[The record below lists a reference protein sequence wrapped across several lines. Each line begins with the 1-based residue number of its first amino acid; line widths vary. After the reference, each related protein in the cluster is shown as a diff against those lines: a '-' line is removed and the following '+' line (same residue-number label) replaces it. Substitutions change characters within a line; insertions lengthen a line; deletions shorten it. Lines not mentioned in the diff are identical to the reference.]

1 MDADE
6 IMCRIFGTSLLEP
19 RVASAKANEDH
30 PGQSRLVQDLTR
42 VNEYIRRSL
51 LNLYIDT
58 QNSEDNRE
66 GRIGPHIVRFD
77 VSMHHGLC
85 IVSPDRLSVNSQS
98 SFSTMRANNGVF
110 KGKWMYEVQLGSK
123 GVMQVGWG
131 TAQCKFNQQYGV
143 GDTPNSYAYDGN
155 RVRKWNV
162 TTHKYGESW
171 LTGDIIGC
179 ALDMD
184 DGTIDFYRN
193 GKSLGKA
200 FENISMGAGIAYF
213 PTVSLAFTENLTAN
227 FGSIPFRYPVENYE
241 PLQAPPTTEVRQ
253 AVLLFQWLSEVIEL
267 FEHSKNK
274 PDKQNVLLEDKIL
287 SAQGF
292 LMCLARSILKHIGPL
307 LTVPYVTDA
316 VFVPFMR
323 TLCNMSTDDVTTK
336 SMFSNNRSARPIICL
351 DLLWAFLEEHEIKMC
366 LESTV
371 LHLLS
376 AFRHVSLLLEYPDQ
390 CKSLLLLTRICQHT
404 VTRQHLLQYVLFDRV
419 RFANFVHVKPLDEG
433 GLTDV
438 VEKVWWETN
447 PLDPSI
453 EMNKTNYLYACERIK
468 AAISEVEALQVELL
482 VTLLNNSDGTAKR
495 PASRTIFLRKFK
507 RFVQENLI
515 SSRTPLPITLCCFHR
530 LLVAFRI
537 LWDTEIGTSPV
548 YIPCRAFYDASIN
561 YSGIDRL
568 GGVITYLNKT
578 FKNELL
584 RLLGPDHEVILA
596 MEQQQQQQQS
606 ATTTTTM
613 HDASN
618 NAYAAAVVASGMRP
632 LADLPVAIPAAVFP
646 RLISINPPTAGNQGS
661 SMILERFGFFTHTRE
676 DRTPIRHGPADPA
689 TSLMELLDGIILF
702 YHVAAKKQLAKVAS
716 LRDSM
721 SAYVNAIADI
731 KARLEYVE
739 REMVTRPKDL
749 EAEAIQRELLRTTDI
764 FNKKLSEQARHMAW
778 IRAAVYSAEKQ
789 AQLAW
794 LLKVVTLT
802 LQTAS
807 QQGCTFS
814 FVPDFYLETL
824 SDLCVSLRAHVHPT
838 APIENISDY
847 REMLRNAAEFLC
859 DHFLDPR
866 IVHAN
871 SKDVLILTLAGFVSN
886 PLTLEALENVP
897 RESRIKVITN
907 LLKPYENRAWAQSNW
922 VLVRFWQG
930 NGFAFRYDKS
940 PHLSKKVGP
949 KLLQQE
955 SISQPIKPC
964 PSAVYQA
971 HVRDVLL
978 GNSQAT
984 TQFLNSLLNQLNWAF
999 SEFIGMVQ
1007 EIHNVSS
1014 RPERVFIE
1022 SRQLKICATCFDL
1035 AISLLR
1041 VLEMISTVA
1050 PGVFS
1055 DPTQSSSETL
1065 LARLCQLLCQV
1076 LNRMSSQT
1084 SCFQHVVLLEIP
1096 DLESVDHFPILAA
1109 VIGILL
1115 ALLEKEM
1122 NDFAEKPT
1130 IEVPRIT
1137 RSLLTEP
1144 SFQISSL
1151 YFVLGDTKLKN
1162 TTTKNVKPFSLLNY
1176 QEDVT
1181 AEEIGRV
1188 TKMIKY
1194 LDTCRTLL
1202 PDTKFISD
1210 DDDTCTICYAFPI
1223 AATFKPCNHQTCRTC
1238 IDRHL
1243 LNTRECFFCKAT
1255 IDKVEDLSGN
1265 TLHDFISQFAIS
1277 RATS

>member
-1 MDADE
+1 MNTDE
-6 IMCRIFGTSLLEP
+6 ILRRVFGASSVIEHTTEP
-19 RVASAKANEDH
+19 KEDH
-30 PGQSRLVQDLTR
+30 LATTRSSHILTR
-42 VNEYIRRSL
+42 VNDYIRKSL
-51 LNLYIDT
+51 LNYT
-58 QNSEDNRE
+58 ESRNSDDNRQ
-66 GRIGPHIVRFD
+66 GRIGPNIVGFD
-77 VSMHHGLC
+77 TSLHHGPC
-85 IVSPDRLSVNSQS
+85 IVSPDRLSVNSQCN
-98 SFSTMRANNGVF
+98 FSTMRANTAVF
-110 KGKWMYEVQLGSK
+110 RGKWMYEVQLGSK

-131 TAQCKFNQQYGV
+131 TAQCKFNQQFGV
-143 GDTPNSYAYDGN
+143 GDTINSYAYDGN
-155 RVRKWNV
+155 RMRKWNV

-193 GKSLGKA
+193 GRSLGRA
-200 FENISMGAGIAYF
+200 FENVPMGAGIAYL

-227 FGSIPFRYPVENYE
+227 FGSIPFRYPVKGYQ
-241 PLQAPPTTEVRQ
+241 PLQASPAAQVLQ
-253 AVLLFQWLSEVIEL
+253 ATLLFQWLSQVIEL
-267 FEHSKNK
+267 LEQLKNTDEQK
-274 PDKQNVLLEDKIL
+274 NVLFEEKTM
-287 SAQGF
+287 STQAF
-292 LMCLARSILKHIGPL
+292 LMCLARSILKRIGPL
-307 LTVPYVTDA
+307 LTIPYITEA
-316 VFVPFMR
+316 VFVPFLQA
-323 TLCNMSTDDVTTK
+323 LCNLNDCTLTK
-336 SMFSNNRSARPIICL
+336 SSNYHSAKPTICL
-351 DLLWAFLEEHEIKMC
+351 DLLWTFLEEQEIKMC
-366 LESTV
+366 LENTV
-371 LHLLS
+371 LHLLCT
-376 AFRHVSLLLEYPDQ
+376 FRHVTRLLEYPDQ
-390 CKSLLLLTRICQHT
+390 CKSLMLLTRICQHT
-404 VTRQHLLQYVLFDRV
+404 LTRQHLLQYLLFDRV

-433 GLTDV
+433 GLAGV
-438 VEKVWWETN
+438 VEKVWWKTN
-447 PLDPSI
+447 PLDPAI
-453 EMNKTNYLYACERIK
+453 EANKADYLYACERIK

-482 VTLLNNSDGTAKR
+482 VTLLNNTDGTAKR

-507 RFVQENLI
+507 RFINENLI

-548 YIPCRAFYDASIN
+548 YVPCRAFYDASIN
-561 YSGIDRL
+561 YTGIDRL
-568 GGVITYLNKT
+568 GGVITHLNKT

-584 RLLGPDHEVILA
+584 RLLGPDHEVIVA
-596 MEQQQQQQQS
+596 MEQMTEAQQ
-606 ATTTTTM
+606 AP
-613 HDASN
+613 
-618 NAYAAAVVASGMRP
+618 NAYAAIGAAAR
-632 LADLPVAIPAAVFP
+632 LADLPAAIPAYS
-646 RLISINPPTAGNQGS
+646 RLININSPSQGS
-661 SMILERFGFFTHTRE
+661 SMILERLGFFSHSRE

-689 TSLMELLDGIILF
+689 VSLLELLDGIVMF
-702 YHVAAKKQLAKVAS
+702 YHVAAKKQLAKVAN
-716 LRDSM
+716 LRDNM
-721 SAYVNAIADI
+721 AEYINAIADT
-731 KARLEYVE
+731 KARL
-739 REMVTRPKDL
+739 DL
-749 EAEAIQRELLRTTDI
+749 VKKGTDATQRELHHTIGVFGT
-764 FNKKLSEQARHMAW
+764 KLSEQARHMAW
-778 IRAAVYSAEKQ
+778 IRAVVYTEEKQ

-794 LLKVVTLT
+794 LLRMVTLT

-807 QQGCTFS
+807 QQGNMLS
-814 FVPDFYLETL
+814 FVPDFYLEAL
-824 SDLCVSLRAHVHPT
+824 ANLCVTLRNHVHPT
-838 APIENISDY
+838 VPIENIQDH
-847 REMLRNAAEFLC
+847 RELLLNAADFLC
-859 DHFLDPR
+859 NHFLDPR

-871 SKDVLILTLAGFVSN
+871 SKDMLILTLAGFVSN

-897 RESRIKVITN
+897 RDSRIKVVTN

-930 NGFAFRYDKS
+930 NGFAFRYEKS

-978 GNSQAT
+978 ENPQAT

-1050 PGVFS
+1050 LSVFN
-1055 DPTQSSSETL
+1055 DPAQSSSETL

-1122 NDFAEKPT
+1122 SIFAAKPT
-1130 IEVPRIT
+1130 VEVPKIT

-1144 SFQISSL
+1144 SFQTSSL
-1151 YFVLGDTKLKN
+1151 YFVLADAKN
-1162 TTTKNVKPFSLLNY
+1162 TKAKNVKPFSLSNY
-1176 QEDVT
+1176 KEDVT
-1181 AEEIGRV
+1181 VGEIERV
-1188 TKMIKY
+1188 KEMIKY

-1202 PDTKFISD
+1202 PESKMISD

-1243 LNTRECFFCKAT
+1243 LNARECFFCKAT
-1255 IDKVEDLSGN
+1255 IDRVEDLSGN
-1265 TLHDFISQFAIS
+1265 MLHDFTDEF
-1277 RATS
+1277 ATSKATS

>member
-6 IMCRIFGTSLLEP
+6 VLCRIFG
-19 RVASAKANEDH
+19 ASPVTAERAAAGIPKDEH
-30 PGQSRLVQDLTR
+30 LGRSRLFQNLTW
-42 VNEYIRRSL
+42 VNEHIRKSL

-58 QNSEDNRE
+58 WNSADNRE
-66 GRIGPHIVRFD
+66 GRIGPHLVRFD

-98 SFSTMRANNGVF
+98 SFSTMRANTGVF

-162 TTHKYGESW
+162 STHKYGEAW

-193 GKSLGKA
+193 GRSLGRA
-200 FENISMGAGIAYF
+200 FENIPMGAGIAYF

-227 FGSIPFRYPVENYE
+227 FGSIPFRYPVEDYE
-241 PLQAPPTTEVRQ
+241 PLQAPPLAQVRQ
-253 AVLLFQWLSEVIEL
+253 AMLLFQWLSQVIEL
-267 FEHSKNK
+267 LEYSKNV
-274 PDKQNVLLEDKIL
+274 DKRNVPLEDKTM
-287 SAQGF
+287 SAQAF

-307 LTVPYVTDA
+307 LTVPYVTET
-316 VFVPFMR
+316 VFVPFMQ
-323 TLCNMSTDDVTTK
+323 TLCDLNTDDSSTK
-336 SMFSNNRSARPIICL
+336 SSYSNVRSTRSIVCL
-351 DLLWAFLEEHEIKMC
+351 DLLWTFLEEHEIKMC

-390 CKSLLLLTRICQHT
+390 CKSLMLLTKICQHT
-404 VTRQHLLQYVLFDRV
+404 VTRQYFLQHLLFDRV

-453 EMNKTNYLYACERIK
+453 EANKTSYLYACERIK

-482 VTLLNNSDGTAKR
+482 VTLLDNTDGTAKR
-495 PASRTIFLRKFK
+495 PTSRTIFLKKFK

-568 GGVITYLNKT
+568 GGVITHLNKT
-578 FKNELL
+578 FRNELL
-584 RLLGPDHEVILA
+584 RLLGPDHEVIVA
-596 MEQQQQQQQS
+596 MEQQQQQQQQR
-606 ATTTTTM
+606 TTTATNE
-613 HDASN
+613 ASN
-618 NAYAAAVVASGMRP
+618 NTYAAVVGTAVRP
-632 LADLPVAIPAAVFP
+632 LVDLPAAIPAAVYP
-646 RLISINPPTAGNQGS
+646 RLININPPAASGSQGS
-661 SMILERFGFFTHTRE
+661 SMILERFGFFSHTRE

-689 TSLMELLDGIILF
+689 ISLMELLDGIILF
-702 YHVAAKKQLAKVAS
+702 YHVAAKKQLAKVAG

-721 SAYVNAIADI
+721 SAYITAIADT
-731 KARLEYVE
+731 KARLE
-739 REMVTRPKDL
+739 RETIPGKDPD
-749 EAEAIQRELLRTTDI
+749 AEAIQRELLRTTDI

-778 IRAAVYSAEKQ
+778 IRAAVYSEEKQ

-807 QQGCTFS
+807 QQGNMFS

-824 SDLCVSLRAHVHPT
+824 SDLIITLRAHMHPT
-838 APIENISDY
+838 TPIENIPDY
-847 REMLRNAAEFLC
+847 RTMLCNVAEFLC

-871 SKDVLILTLAGFVSN
+871 SKDVLILALAGFVSN
-886 PLTLEALENVP
+886 PLMLEALENVP
-897 RESRIKVITN
+897 RESRIKIVTS

-922 VLVRFWQG
+922 VLLRFWQG
-930 NGFAFRYDKS
+930 NGFAFRYEKS
-940 PHLSKKVGP
+940 PHLSKIGMK
-949 KLLQQE
+949 QQE
-955 SISQPIKPC
+955 SVYQLIKPC
-964 PSAVYQA
+964 PSVIYQA

-978 GNSQAT
+978 GSPQVT
-984 TQFLNSLLNQLNWAF
+984 TPFLNSLLNQLNWAF

-1041 VLEMISTVA
+1041 VLEMISMVA
-1050 PGVFS
+1050 RDVFN
-1055 DPTQSSSETL
+1055 DPTQSSSEIL

-1084 SCFQHVVLLEIP
+1084 NCFQHVMLLEIP
-1096 DLESVDHFPILAA
+1096 DLESIDHFPILAA

-1122 NDFAEKPT
+1122 KDFAAKST
-1130 IEVPRIT
+1130 IEVPKIT

-1151 YFVLGDTKLKN
+1151 HFVLGDTKLKN
-1162 TTTKNVKPFSLLNY
+1162 TKTKNVKPFSLLNY

-1181 AEEIGRV
+1181 AEEINRV
-1188 TKMIKY
+1188 KQMITY
-1194 LDTCRTLL
+1194 LDTCHVLL
-1202 PDTKFISD
+1202 PDTKLISD
-1210 DDDTCTICYAFPI
+1210 DENACTICYAFPI
-1223 AATFKPCNHQTCRTC
+1223 TAIFKPCNHQTCRTC

-1243 LNTRECFFCKAT
+1243 LNTRECFFCKTT

-1265 TLHDFISQFAIS
+1265 TLHDFTSEFPIS

>member
-6 IMCRIFGTSLLEP
+6 ILCRIFG
-19 RVASAKANEDH
+19 ASPAERADKPKDFE
-30 PGQSRLVQDLTR
+30 QSKSCQNLTW
-42 VNEYIRRSL
+42 VNEHIRRSL

-58 QNSEDNRE
+58 RNSEDDRE
-66 GRIGPHIVRFD
+66 GRIGPHLVRFD
-77 VSMHHGLC
+77 ISMHHGLC

-98 SFSTMRANNGVF
+98 SFSTMRANTGVF

-162 TTHKYGESW
+162 STHKYGEAW

-184 DGTIDFYRN
+184 DGTLDFYRN
-193 GKSLGKA
+193 GRSLGRA
-200 FENISMGAGIAYF
+200 FENIPMGAGIAYF

-227 FGSIPFRYPVENYE
+227 FGSIPFRYPVEDYE
-241 PLQAPPTTEVRQ
+241 PLQAPPTAQVRQ
-253 AVLLFQWLSEVIEL
+253 AMLLFQWISQVIEL
-267 FEHSKNK
+267 LEYFKNV
-274 PDKQNVLLEDKIL
+274 DKQNVLWEDKTM
-287 SAQGF
+287 STQAF
-292 LMCLARSILKHIGPL
+292 LMCLARVILQHIGPL
-307 LTVPYVTDA
+307 LTNPYVTET
-316 VFVPFMR
+316 VFVPFIQ
-323 TLCNMSTDDVTTK
+323 TLCDLNIDDSTTK
-336 SMFSNNRSARPIICL
+336 STYSNISTTRSILCL
-351 DLLWAFLEEHEIKMC
+351 DLLWTFLEEHEIKMC
-366 LESTV
+366 LESTI

-390 CKSLLLLTRICQHT
+390 CKSLILLTKICQHT
-404 VTRQHLLQYVLFDRV
+404 VTRQYFLQHLLFDRV

-433 GLTDV
+433 GLTGV
-438 VEKVWWETN
+438 VEKVWWETK
-447 PLDPSI
+447 PLDLSI
-453 EMNKTNYLYACERIK
+453 EANKASYLYACERIK
-468 AAISEVEALQVELL
+468 AAISEVEALQVKLL
-482 VTLLNNSDGTAKR
+482 VTLLNNTDGTPKR
-495 PASRTIFLRKFK
+495 PTSRTIFLRKFK

-568 GGVITYLNKT
+568 GGVITHLNKT

-584 RLLGPDHEVILA
+584 RLLGPDHEVIVA
-596 MEQQQQQQQS
+596 MEQQQQQQN
-606 ATTTTTM
+606 TTTAT
-613 HDASN
+613 HEASN
-618 NAYAAAVVASGMRP
+618 NAYATAAVVGAVVRP
-632 LADLPVAIPAAVFP
+632 LIDLPVAIPAAIYP
-646 RLISINPPTAGNQGS
+646 RLISINPPMASANQGS
-661 SMILERFGFFTHTRE
+661 SGMILERFGFFTHTRE
-676 DRTPIRHGPADPA
+676 DKTPIRHGPADPA
-689 TSLMELLDGIILF
+689 MSLIELLDGIILF

-721 SAYVNAIADI
+721 TAYINAIADT
-731 KARLEYVE
+731 KARLKHIEQE
-739 REMVTRPKDL
+739 TISAKDPD
-749 EAEAIQRELLRTTDI
+749 AEAIQRELLRTTEV

-778 IRAAVYSAEKQ
+778 IRAAVYSEEKQ

-807 QQGCTFS
+807 QQGNMFS

-838 APIENISDY
+838 APIENIPDY
-847 REMLRNAAEFLC
+847 RTMLCNAAEFLC

-871 SKDVLILTLAGFVSN
+871 SKDILILTLAGFVSN

-897 RESRIKVITN
+897 RESRIRLVTS

-930 NGFAFRYDKS
+930 NGFAFRYEKS

-964 PSAVYQA
+964 PSTIYQA
-971 HVRDVLL
+971 HVKDVLL
-978 GNSQAT
+978 DNPQAT

-1041 VLEMISTVA
+1041 VLEMISTVV
-1050 PGVFS
+1050 PDVFS

-1122 NDFAEKPT
+1122 NVTTKPT
-1130 IEVPRIT
+1130 NEVPRIT

-1162 TTTKNVKPFSLLNY
+1162 TKTKNVKPFSLLNY

-1181 AEEIGRV
+1181 AEEINRV
-1188 TKMIKY
+1188 KQMITY
-1194 LDTCRTLL
+1194 LDTYRTLL
-1202 PDTKFISD
+1202 PDTKLISD
-1210 DDDTCTICYAFPI
+1210 DDNTCTICYAFPI
-1223 AATFKPCNHQTCRTC
+1223 TATFKPCNHQTCRTC

-1265 TLHDFISQFAIS
+1265 VLHDFTSEFAIS
-1277 RATS
+1277 RTTS

>member
-6 IMCRIFGTSLLEP
+6 VLCRIFG
-19 RVASAKANEDH
+19 ASPVTAERAGAGIPKDEH
-30 PGQSRLVQDLTR
+30 LGRSRLFQNLTW
-42 VNEYIRRSL
+42 VNEHIRKSL

-58 QNSEDNRE
+58 WNSADNRE
-66 GRIGPHIVRFD
+66 GRIGPHLVRFD

-98 SFSTMRANNGVF
+98 SFSTMRANTGVF

-162 TTHKYGESW
+162 STHKYGEAW

-193 GKSLGKA
+193 GRSLGRA
-200 FENISMGAGIAYF
+200 FENIPMGAGIAYF

-227 FGSIPFRYPVENYE
+227 FGSIPFRYPVEDYE
-241 PLQAPPTTEVRQ
+241 PLQAPPLAQVRQ
-253 AVLLFQWLSEVIEL
+253 AMLLFQWLSQVIEL
-267 FEHSKNK
+267 LEYSKNV
-274 PDKQNVLLEDKIL
+274 DKRNVPLEDKTM
-287 SAQGF
+287 SAQAF

-307 LTVPYVTDA
+307 LTVPYVTET
-316 VFVPFMR
+316 VFVPFMQ
-323 TLCNMSTDDVTTK
+323 TLCDLNTDDSSTK
-336 SMFSNNRSARPIICL
+336 SSYSNVRSTRSIVCL
-351 DLLWAFLEEHEIKMC
+351 DLLWTFLEEHEIKMC

-390 CKSLLLLTRICQHT
+390 CKSLMLLTKICQHT
-404 VTRQHLLQYVLFDRV
+404 VTRQYFLQHLLFDRV

-453 EMNKTNYLYACERIK
+453 EANKTSYLYACERIK

-482 VTLLNNSDGTAKR
+482 VTLLDNTDGTVKR
-495 PASRTIFLRKFK
+495 PTSRTIFLKKFK

-568 GGVITYLNKT
+568 GGVITHLNKT
-578 FKNELL
+578 FRNELL
-584 RLLGPDHEVILA
+584 RLLGPEHEVIVA
-596 MEQQQQQQQS
+596 MEQQQQQQQQR
-606 ATTTTTM
+606 TTTATNE
-613 HDASN
+613 ASN
-618 NAYAAAVVASGMRP
+618 NTYAAVVGTAVRP
-632 LADLPVAIPAAVFP
+632 LVDLPAAIPAAVYP
-646 RLISINPPTAGNQGS
+646 RLININPPAASGSQGS
-661 SMILERFGFFTHTRE
+661 SMILERFGFFSHTRE

-689 TSLMELLDGIILF
+689 ISLMELLDGIILF
-702 YHVAAKKQLAKVAS
+702 YHVAAKKQLAKVAG

-721 SAYVNAIADI
+721 SAYITAIADT
-731 KARLEYVE
+731 KARLEHVD
-739 REMVTRPKDL
+739 RETIPGKDPD
-749 EAEAIQRELLRTTDI
+749 AEAIQRELLRTTDI

-778 IRAAVYSAEKQ
+778 IRAAVYSEEKQ

-807 QQGCTFS
+807 QQGNMFS

-824 SDLCVSLRAHVHPT
+824 SDLIITLRAHMHPT
-838 APIENISDY
+838 APIENIPDY
-847 REMLRNAAEFLC
+847 RTMLCNVAEFLC
-859 DHFLDPR
+859 DHFLDSR

-871 SKDVLILTLAGFVSN
+871 SKDVLILALAGFVSN
-886 PLTLEALENVP
+886 PLMLEALENVP
-897 RESRIKVITN
+897 RESRIKIVTS

-922 VLVRFWQG
+922 VLLRFWQG
-930 NGFAFRYDKS
+930 NGFAFRYEKS
-940 PHLSKKVGP
+940 PHLSKIGMK
-949 KLLQQE
+949 QQE
-955 SISQPIKPC
+955 SVYQLIKPC
-964 PSAVYQA
+964 PSVIYQD

-978 GNSQAT
+978 GSPQVT
-984 TQFLNSLLNQLNWAF
+984 TPFLNSLLNQLNWAF

-1041 VLEMISTVA
+1041 VLEMISMVA
-1050 PGVFS
+1050 RDVFN
-1055 DPTQSSSETL
+1055 DPTQSSSEIL

-1084 SCFQHVVLLEIP
+1084 NCFQHVMLLEIP
-1096 DLESVDHFPILAA
+1096 DLESIDHFPILAA

-1122 NDFAEKPT
+1122 KDFAAAKST
-1130 IEVPRIT
+1130 IEVPKIT

-1151 YFVLGDTKLKN
+1151 HFVLGDTKLKN
-1162 TTTKNVKPFSLLNY
+1162 TKTKNVKPFSLLNY

-1181 AEEIGRV
+1181 AEEINRV
-1188 TKMIKY
+1188 KQMITY
-1194 LDTCRTLL
+1194 LDTCHVLL
-1202 PDTKFISD
+1202 PDTKLISD
-1210 DDDTCTICYAFPI
+1210 DENACTICYAFPI
-1223 AATFKPCNHQTCRTC
+1223 TAIFKPCNHQTCRTC

-1243 LNTRECFFCKAT
+1243 LNTRECFFCKTT

-1265 TLHDFISQFAIS
+1265 TLHDFTSEFPIS

>member
-1 MDADE
+1 
-6 IMCRIFGTSLLEP
+6 
-19 RVASAKANEDH
+19 
-30 PGQSRLVQDLTR
+30 
-42 VNEYIRRSL
+42 
-51 LNLYIDT
+51 
-58 QNSEDNRE
+58 
-66 GRIGPHIVRFD
+66 
-77 VSMHHGLC
+77 
-85 IVSPDRLSVNSQS
+85 
-98 SFSTMRANNGVF
+98 
-110 KGKWMYEVQLGSK
+110 
-123 GVMQVGWG
+123 
-131 TAQCKFNQQYGV
+131 
-143 GDTPNSYAYDGN
+143 
-155 RVRKWNV
+155 
-162 TTHKYGESW
+162 
-171 LTGDIIGC
+171 
-179 ALDMD
+179 
-184 DGTIDFYRN
+184 
-193 GKSLGKA
+193 
-200 FENISMGAGIAYF
+200 MG
-213 PTVSLAFTENLTAN
+213 
-227 FGSIPFRYPVENYE
+227 
-241 PLQAPPTTEVRQ
+241 
-253 AVLLFQWLSEVIEL
+253 
-267 FEHSKNK
+267 
-274 PDKQNVLLEDKIL
+274 
-287 SAQGF
+287 
-292 LMCLARSILKHIGPL
+292 
-307 LTVPYVTDA
+307 
-316 VFVPFMR
+316 
-323 TLCNMSTDDVTTK
+323 
-336 SMFSNNRSARPIICL
+336 
-351 DLLWAFLEEHEIKMC
+351 
-366 LESTV
+366 
-371 LHLLS
+371 
-376 AFRHVSLLLEYPDQ
+376 
-390 CKSLLLLTRICQHT
+390 
-404 VTRQHLLQYVLFDRV
+404 
-419 RFANFVHVKPLDEG
+419 
-433 GLTDV
+433 
-438 VEKVWWETN
+438 
-447 PLDPSI
+447 
-453 EMNKTNYLYACERIK
+453 
-468 AAISEVEALQVELL
+468 
-482 VTLLNNSDGTAKR
+482 
-495 PASRTIFLRKFK
+495 
-507 RFVQENLI
+507 
-515 SSRTPLPITLCCFHR
+515 
-530 LLVAFRI
+530 
-537 LWDTEIGTSPV
+537 
-548 YIPCRAFYDASIN
+548 RAFYDASIN

-568 GGVITYLNKT
+568 GGVITHLNKT

-584 RLLGPDHEVILA
+584 RLLGSDHEVILA
-596 MEQQQQQQQS
+596 MEQQQQHQQN

-613 HDASN
+613 QEASN
-618 NAYAAAVVASGMRP
+618 NVYAAAVVASGMRS
-632 LADLPVAIPAAVFP
+632 LADLPVAIPATVFP
-646 RLISINPPTAGNQGS
+646 RLININPPAAGNQGS

-689 TSLMELLDGIILF
+689 SSLMELLDGIILF

-721 SAYVNAIADI
+721 SAYVNAIADT
-731 KARLEYVE
+731 KARLKYVE
-739 REMVTRPKDL
+739 QETISQTKDFD
-749 EAEAIQRELLRTTDI
+749 AEAIQRELLRTTDI

-824 SDLCVSLRAHVHPT
+824 SDLCVSLRAHMHPT
-838 APIENISDY
+838 APIENIPDY

-964 PSAVYQA
+964 PSAVYQV

-1041 VLEMISTVA
+1041 ALEMISTVA

-1115 ALLEKEM
+1115 ALIEKEM
-1122 NDFAEKPT
+1122 KDFAAKPT

-1162 TTTKNVKPFSLLNY
+1162 TKTKNVKPFSLLNY

-1181 AEEIGRV
+1181 AEEIHRV
-1188 TKMIKY
+1188 TEMIKY

-1202 PDTKFISD
+1202 PDTKLISD

-1265 TLHDFISQFAIS
+1265 TVHDFISEFAVS
-1277 RATS
+1277 RTTS

>member
-1 MDADE
+1 
-6 IMCRIFGTSLLEP
+6 
-19 RVASAKANEDH
+19 
-30 PGQSRLVQDLTR
+30 
-42 VNEYIRRSL
+42 
-51 LNLYIDT
+51 
-58 QNSEDNRE
+58 
-66 GRIGPHIVRFD
+66 
-77 VSMHHGLC
+77 MHHGLC
-85 IVSPDRLSVNSQS
+85 IISPDRLSVNSQS
-98 SFSTMRANNGVF
+98 SFSTMRANTGVF

-162 TTHKYGESW
+162 STHKYGEAW

-193 GKSLGKA
+193 GRSLGRA
-200 FENISMGAGIAYF
+200 FENVPMGAGIAYF

-227 FGSIPFRYPVENYE
+227 FGSIPFRYPVEDYE
-241 PLQAPPTTEVRQ
+241 PLQAPPMVQVRQ
-253 AVLLFQWLSEVIEL
+253 AMLLFQWLSQVIEL
-267 FEHSKNK
+267 LEYSKNV
-274 PDKQNVLLEDKIL
+274 DKRNVLLEDKTM
-287 SAQGF
+287 SAHAF

-307 LTVPYVTDA
+307 LTVPYVTET
-316 VFVPFMR
+316 VFVPFMQ
-323 TLCNMSTDDVTTK
+323 TLCNLSTDDSTTK
-336 SMFSNNRSARPIICL
+336 SVYSNLRSTRSIICL
-351 DLLWAFLEEHEIKMC
+351 DLLWTFLEEHEIKMC

-390 CKSLLLLTRICQHT
+390 CKSLMLLTKICRHT
-404 VTRQHLLQYVLFDRV
+404 VTRQYFLQYLLFDRV

-447 PLDPSI
+447 PLDPLI
-453 EMNKTNYLYACERIK
+453 EANKTSYLYACDRIK

-482 VTLLNNSDGTAKR
+482 VTLLDNTDGTAKR
-495 PASRTIFLRKFK
+495 PTSRTIFLKKFK

-548 YIPCRAFYDASIN
+548 YIPCRVFYDASIN

-568 GGVITYLNKT
+568 GGVITHLNKT

-584 RLLGPDHEVILA
+584 RLLGPDHEVIIA
-596 MEQQQQQQQS
+596 MEQQQQQQQQRT
-606 ATTTTTM
+606 ATATNE
-613 HDASN
+613 ASN
-618 NAYAAAVVASGMRP
+618 NAYAVVGAAVRP
-632 LADLPVAIPAAVFP
+632 LVDLPVAIPAAIYP
-646 RLISINPPTAGNQGS
+646 RLININPPTTSSSQGS
-661 SMILERFGFFTHTRE
+661 SVILERFGFFSHTRE

-689 TSLMELLDGIILF
+689 ISLMELLDGIILF
-702 YHVAAKKQLAKVAS
+702 YHVAAKKQLAKVAG

-721 SAYVNAIADI
+721 SAYINAIADT
-731 KARLEYVE
+731 KARLEHVE
-739 REMVTRPKDL
+739 QGTISGKDPDV
-749 EAEAIQRELLRTTDI
+749 EAIQRELLRTTDI
-764 FNKKLSEQARHMAW
+764 FSKKLSEQARHMAW
-778 IRAAVYSAEKQ
+778 IRAAVYSEEKQ

-794 LLKVVTLT
+794 LLKVITLT

-807 QQGCTFS
+807 QQGNMFS

-824 SDLCVSLRAHVHPT
+824 SDLNVSLRAYMHPT

-847 REMLRNAAEFLC
+847 RTMLCNAAEFLC

-871 SKDVLILTLAGFVSN
+871 SKDVLILALAGFVSN
-886 PLTLEALENVP
+886 PLMLEALENVP
-897 RESRIKVITN
+897 RESRIRIVSS

-922 VLVRFWQG
+922 VLLRFWQG
-930 NGFAFRYDKS
+930 NGFAFRYEKS
-940 PHLSKKVGP
+940 PHLSKVGT
-949 KLLQQE
+949 KQQE
-955 SISQPIKPC
+955 SVYQLIKPC
-964 PSAVYQA
+964 PSVIYQA

-978 GNSQAT
+978 GNPQAT

-1050 PGVFS
+1050 RDVFS
-1055 DPTQSSSETL
+1055 DPTQYSSEIL

-1084 SCFQHVVLLEIP
+1084 NCFQHVMLLEIP
-1096 DLESVDHFPILAA
+1096 DLESIDHFPILAA

-1122 NDFAEKPT
+1122 KDFAAKST
-1130 IEVPRIT
+1130 IDVPRIT

-1151 YFVLGDTKLKN
+1151 HFVLGDTKLKN
-1162 TTTKNVKPFSLLNY
+1162 TKMKNMKPFSLLNY

-1181 AEEIGRV
+1181 VEEISRV
-1188 TKMIKY
+1188 KQMITY
-1194 LDTCRTLL
+1194 LDNCHMLL
-1202 PDTKFISD
+1202 PDTKLISD
-1210 DDDTCTICYAFPI
+1210 DDNACTICYAFPI
-1223 AATFKPCNHQTCRTC
+1223 TAVFKPCNHQTCRTC

-1243 LNTRECFFCKAT
+1243 LNTRECFFCKTT
-1255 IDKVEDLSGN
+1255 IEKVEDLSGN
-1265 TLHDFISQFAIS
+1265 TLHDFTSEFSIS
-1277 RATS
+1277 RVTS

>member
-6 IMCRIFGTSLLEP
+6 ILRRVFDTNPVTVEHTAACEPKDEQLE
-19 RVASAKANEDH
+19 
-30 PGQSRLVQDLTR
+30 QSRSVQNLTW
-42 VNEYIRRSL
+42 VNEHIKKSL
-51 LNLYIDT
+51 LNLYIDSW
-58 QNSEDNRE
+58 NSDDDRE
-66 GRIGPHIVRFD
+66 GRIGPHLVRFD
-77 VSMHHGLC
+77 VSVHHGLC
-85 IVSPDRLSVNSQS
+85 IISPDRLSVNSQS
-98 SFSTMRANNGVF
+98 SFSTMRANTGVF

-162 TTHKYGESW
+162 STHKYGEAW

-184 DGTIDFYRN
+184 NGTIDFYRN
-193 GKSLGKA
+193 GRNLGRA
-200 FENISMGAGIAYF
+200 FENILMGTGIAYF

-227 FGSIPFRYPVENYE
+227 FGSIPFRYPVEDYE
-241 PLQAPPTTEVRQ
+241 PLQAPPLAQFHQ
-253 AVLLFQWLSEVIEL
+253 AMLLFQWLSQVIEL
-267 FEHSKNK
+267 LEYSKNVDQGK
-274 PDKQNVLLEDKIL
+274 ALLKDKTMSVH
-287 SAQGF
+287 AF
-292 LMCLARSILKHIGPL
+292 LMCLARSILKHVGPL
-307 LTVPYVTDA
+307 LTISYITET
-316 VFVPFMR
+316 VFVPFMQ
-323 TLCNMSTDDVTTK
+323 TLCNLSTDDSTTK
-336 SMFSNNRSARPIICL
+336 ISSSNISNARSIICL
-351 DLLWAFLEEHEIKMC
+351 DLLWTFLEEHEIKMC

-390 CKSLLLLTRICQHT
+390 CKSLMLLTKICQHT
-404 VTRQHLLQYVLFDRV
+404 VTRQYFLQHLLFDRV

-433 GLTDV
+433 GLKDV

-453 EMNKTNYLYACERIK
+453 EANKTSYLYACERIK

-482 VTLLNNSDGTAKR
+482 VTLLDNTDGTAKR
-495 PASRTIFLRKFK
+495 PTSRTIFLKKFK

-515 SSRTPLPITLCCFHR
+515 SNRTPLPITLCCFHR

-537 LWDTEIGTSPV
+537 LWDNEIGTSPV

-568 GGVITYLNKT
+568 GGVITHLNKT
-578 FKNELL
+578 FRNELL
-584 RLLGPDHEVILA
+584 RLLGPDHEVIVA
-596 MEQQQQQQQS
+596 MEQQQQQRS
-606 ATTTTTM
+606 ATATNE
-613 HDASN
+613 ASN
-618 NAYAAAVVASGMRP
+618 TYAAAFVGAAVRP
-632 LADLPVAIPAAVFP
+632 LVELPAAVYP
-646 RLISINPPTAGNQGS
+646 RLININPSAAPASQGS
-661 SMILERFGFFTHTRE
+661 SMILERFGFLSHTRE
-676 DRTPIRHGPADPA
+676 DRTPIRHGAADPA
-689 TSLMELLDGIILF
+689 ISLMELLDGIILF
-702 YHVAAKKQLAKVAS
+702 YHVAAKKQLAKVAG

-721 SAYVNAIADI
+721 SAYVNAIADT
-731 KARLEYVE
+731 KARLEHVE
-739 REMVTRPKDL
+739 QEIILGKCS

-778 IRAAVYSAEKQ
+778 IRAAVYSEEKQ

-794 LLKVVTLT
+794 LLKVITLT

-807 QQGCTFS
+807 QQGNMFS

-824 SDLCVSLRAHVHPT
+824 SDLSVSLRAHMHPT
-838 APIENISDY
+838 APIENITDY
-847 REMLRNAAEFLC
+847 QTMLCNVAEFLC

-871 SKDVLILTLAGFVSN
+871 SKDVLILALAGFVSN
-886 PLTLEALENVP
+886 PLMLEALENVP
-897 RESRIKVITN
+897 RESRIKIVTS

-922 VLVRFWQG
+922 VLLRFWQG
-930 NGFAFRYDKS
+930 NGFAFRYEKS
-940 PHLSKKVGP
+940 PHLSKIGTK
-949 KLLQQE
+949 QQE
-955 SISQPIKPC
+955 SVYQLIKPC
-964 PSAVYQA
+964 PSIIYQA

-978 GNSQAT
+978 GNPQVT
-984 TQFLNSLLNQLNWAF
+984 KPFLNSLLNQLNWAF

-1050 PGVFS
+1050 RDVFN
-1055 DPTQSSSETL
+1055 DLTQSSSEIL

-1084 SCFQHVVLLEIP
+1084 NCFQHVMLLEIP
-1096 DLESVDHFPILAA
+1096 DLESIDHFPILAA

-1122 NDFAEKPT
+1122 KDFTANST
-1130 IEVPRIT
+1130 VEVARIT

-1151 YFVLGDTKLKN
+1151 HFVLGETKLKD
-1162 TTTKNVKPFSLLNY
+1162 TKTKNVKLFSLLNY
-1176 QEDVT
+1176 KEDVT
-1181 AEEIGRV
+1181 TDEISRV
-1188 TKMIKY
+1188 KQMITY
-1194 LDTCRTLL
+1194 LDTCHTLL
-1202 PDTKFISD
+1202 PDTKLISD
-1210 DDDTCTICYAFPI
+1210 DENACTICYAFPI
-1223 AATFKPCNHQTCRTC
+1223 TAIFKPCNHQTCRTC

-1243 LNTRECFFCKAT
+1243 LNTRECFFCKTT

-1265 TLHDFISQFAIS
+1265 TLHDFTSEFPISKT
-1277 RATS
+1277 TS

>member
-1 MDADE
+1 MMNTDE
-6 IMCRIFGTSLLEP
+6 ILRRVFGTGPIIEHVTGARS
-19 RVASAKANEDH
+19 KEDH
-30 PGQSRLVQDLTR
+30 LATTRSSHSLIR
-42 VNEYIRRSL
+42 VNDYIRKSL
-51 LNLYIDT
+51 LNYIDT
-58 QNSEDNRE
+58 GNSEDNRE
-66 GRIGPHIVRFD
+66 GRIGPNVVRFD
-77 VSMHHGLC
+77 ISMHHGLC

-98 SFSTMRANNGVF
+98 SFSTMRANTAVF

-131 TAQCKFNQQYGV
+131 TAQCKFNQQFGV
-143 GDTPNSYAYDGN
+143 GDTANSYAYDGN
-155 RVRKWNV
+155 RMRKWNV

-193 GKSLGKA
+193 GRSLGRA
-200 FENISMGAGIAYF
+200 FENVPIGAGIAYF

-227 FGSIPFRYPVENYE
+227 FGSIPFRYPVKGYQ
-241 PLQAPPTTEVRQ
+241 PLQAPPTAQVLQ
-253 AVLLFQWLSEVIEL
+253 ATLLFQWLSQMIEL
-267 FEHSKNK
+267 LEQLKNK
-274 PDKQNVLLEDKIL
+274 QHDKQNIPMEDKMM
-287 SAQGF
+287 SAQAF

-307 LTVPYVTDA
+307 LTVPYITEA
-316 VFVPFMR
+316 VFVPFMQA
-323 TLCNMSTDDVTTK
+323 LCNLNTDYMVTTK
-336 SMFSNNRSARPIICL
+336 SLYSNFHSAKPIICL
-351 DLLWAFLEEHEIKMC
+351 DLLWTFLEEQEIKMC

-376 AFRHVSLLLEYPDQ
+376 TFRHVSLLLEYPDQ
-390 CKSLLLLTRICQHT
+390 CKSLMLLTRICQHT
-404 VTRQHLLQYVLFDRV
+404 VTRQHLLQYLLFDRV

-433 GLTDV
+433 GLADV
-438 VEKVWWETN
+438 VGKVWWKTN
-447 PLDPSI
+447 PVDPTI
-453 EMNKTNYLYACERIK
+453 EANKGDYLYACERIK

-482 VTLLNNSDGTAKR
+482 VTLLNNTDGTAKQ

-507 RFVQENLI
+507 RFINENLI

-561 YSGIDRL
+561 YTGIDRL
-568 GGVITYLNKT
+568 GGVITHLNKT

-584 RLLGPDHEVILA
+584 RLLGPDHEVIVA
-596 MEQQQQQQQS
+596 MEQMATAHEQASS
-606 ATTTTTM
+606 AYTT
-613 HDASN
+613 A
-618 NAYAAAVVASGMRP
+618 AAAAVGAAAR
-632 LADLPVAIPAAVFP
+632 LADLPVAIPAAYP
-646 RLISINPPTAGNQGS
+646 RLININPPSQGS
-661 SMILERFGFFTHTRE
+661 SMILERLGFFPHIRE
-676 DRTPIRHGPADPA
+676 DRTPIRYGPADPA
-689 TSLMELLDGIILF
+689 ISLMELLDGIILF

-716 LRDSM
+716 LRDNM
-721 SAYVNAIADI
+721 SEYINAIADT
-731 KARLEYVE
+731 KARLELVKKG
-739 REMVTRPKDL
+739 TTKDPDV
-749 EAEAIQRELLRTTDI
+749 AATQRELLRTI
-764 FNKKLSEQARHMAW
+764 GVFNTKLSEQARHMAW
-778 IRAAVYSAEKQ
+778 IRAVVYSEEKQ

-794 LLKVVTLT
+794 LLRVVTLT

-807 QQGCTFS
+807 QQGNMFS
-814 FVPDFYLETL
+814 FVPDFYLEVL
-824 SDLCVSLRAHVHPT
+824 ANLCVALRNHVHPT
-838 APIENISDY
+838 TPIENIQDY
-847 REMLRNAAEFLC
+847 REMLLNAAEFLC

-871 SKDVLILTLAGFVSN
+871 SKDMLILTLAGFVSN

-897 RESRIKVITN
+897 RDSRIKVVTN

-930 NGFAFRYDKS
+930 NGFAFRYEKS

-978 GNSQAT
+978 ENPQAT

-1050 PGVFS
+1050 PSVFN
-1055 DPTQSSSETL
+1055 DPAQSSSETL
-1065 LARLCQLLCQV
+1065 LTRLCQLLCQV

-1122 NDFAEKPT
+1122 STFAAKPSV
-1130 IEVPRIT
+1130 EVPKIT
-1137 RSLLTEP
+1137 RCLLTEP

-1162 TTTKNVKPFSLLNY
+1162 TKAKNVKPFSLSNY
-1176 QEDVT
+1176 EEDVT
-1181 AEEIGRV
+1181 VGEIDRV
-1188 TKMIKY
+1188 KKMINY

-1202 PDTKFISD
+1202 PEAKMISD

-1243 LNTRECFFCKAT
+1243 LNARECFFCKAT

-1265 TLHDFISQFAIS
+1265 LLHDFTDEFSTS
-1277 RATS
+1277 KATS